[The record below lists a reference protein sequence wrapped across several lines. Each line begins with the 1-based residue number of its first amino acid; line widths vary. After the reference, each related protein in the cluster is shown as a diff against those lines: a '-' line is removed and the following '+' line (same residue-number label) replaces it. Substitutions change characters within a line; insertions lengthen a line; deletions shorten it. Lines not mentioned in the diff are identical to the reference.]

1 MDGKMFLSRHSLG
14 RGEENDLPAVL
25 PPGSIQ
31 KSSFYE
37 HGGNMAAEIGTW
49 VKWTTIS
56 PTRLGY
62 KATDIGKVVAIHSR
76 SGGHEIDV
84 QFADGD
90 VIRGAFEQWF
100 EKAEL
105 QKTDEASTHVA

>member
-1 MDGKMFLSRHSLG
+1 MAKCSFQGTASAVGKKITLQPFSL
-14 RGEENDLPAVL
+14 RKHA
-25 PPGSIQ
+25 
-31 KSSFYE
+31 KK
-37 HGGNMAAEIGTW
+37 AAEIGTW
-49 VKWTTIS
+49 VKWTNVS

-62 KATDIGKVVAIHSR
+62 KATDIGKVVAIHCR

-105 QKTDEASTHVA
+105 QTEDEASTHVA

>member
-1 MDGKMFLSRHSLG
+1 
-14 RGEENDLPAVL
+14 
-25 PPGSIQ
+25 
-31 KSSFYE
+31 
-37 HGGNMAAEIGTW
+37 MATEIGAW
-49 VKWTTIS
+49 VKWTNVS

-62 KATDIGKVVAIHSR
+62 KATDIGKVVAVYRR

-100 EKAEL
+100 EKAEF
-105 QKTDEASTHVA
+105 QTEGEAPTHVA